1 MMNVKIAK
9 IVKVA
14 QNRFIVMIVKL
25 IICAWEI
32 TNVMRCLDVMAVPIV
47 QVVNLLQ
54 PVLIVMDAK
63 SVMFVMI

>member
-1 MMNVKIAK
+1 MNAKIAK
-9 IVKVA
+9 IVKVV
-14 QNRFIVMIVKL
+14 QNHFIAMIVKL
-25 IICAWEI
+25 TICAWEI

-47 QVVNLLQ
+47 QAVNLLQ

>member
-1 MMNVKIAK
+1 MNVKIAK

>member
-1 MMNVKIAK
+1 MSAKIAK